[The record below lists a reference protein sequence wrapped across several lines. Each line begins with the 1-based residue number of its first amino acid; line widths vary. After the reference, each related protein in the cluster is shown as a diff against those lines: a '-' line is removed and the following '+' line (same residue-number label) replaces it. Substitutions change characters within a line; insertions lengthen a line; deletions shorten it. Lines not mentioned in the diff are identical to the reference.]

1 MVTTSTTLQTKKVLA
16 ESLKKLMAI
25 KPLNKI
31 SIKEIADDCGYN
43 RQTFYY
49 HFQDIYDLVEW
60 IYKEETISL
69 FNSYQSN
76 GTLGGVV
83 LHLLE
88 YLKENKAVALCSFHS
103 MGHTHLKHFFYK
115 NINEVIMSVV
125 NEYAK
130 DLQVS
135 EEHKAFIAH
144 FYTISFVGIIENWLE
159 DGFEHEP
166 EELVFLLELTIKGNI
181 RGALERF
188 SESSSADSA

>member
-1 MVTTSTTLQTKKVLA
+1 MVTTSTTLQTKKTLA
-16 ESLKKLMAI
+16 ESLKKLMAM

-31 SIKEIADDCGYN
+31 SIKEIVDDCGYN

-69 FNSYQSN
+69 FDSYQGNS
-76 GTLGGVV
+76 TLSGVV

-88 YLKENKAVALCSFHS
+88 YLNENKAVALCSFHS
-103 MGHTHLKHFFYK
+103 LGHEHLKHFFYES
-115 NINEVIMSVV
+115 INDVIMSVV
-125 NEYAK
+125 NEYARG
-130 DLQVS
+130 LQVS
-135 EEHKAFIAH
+135 EEHKAFISH

-159 DGFEHEP
+159 DGFKCEP
-166 EELVFLLELTIKGNI
+166 EELVHLLELTIKGNI

-188 SESSSADSA
+188 SV